1 MATLFSATIQ
11 SVYDCRLDK
20 QLRTIHSQI
29 PQRSTGRSLYFY
41 VVVLE
46 EEEDGLEGVS
56 VDFSYIY

>member
-1 MATLFSATIQ
+1 MATLFSATIL
-11 SVYDCRLDK
+11 SVYDHLLEE

-41 VVVLE
+41 VVILE